1 MAGIFRWMPQ
11 IILFVVI
18 AALILVTNPTGELIT
33 VGAIFA
39 GLLAYSAMSL
49 NLLLGARLKPI
60 ERLFNGMD
68 KMFLQHRQFGYLAL
82 AAILVHWL
90 FPPNF
95 PQFLAACDAT
105 CKLAIDFGEIAF
117 NILMVLG
124 IFSAIRR
131 RTFRGFKIPYHWW
144 KISHYFLLIAWGLA
158 TFHLMFNRKMPVAY
172 QELAEIL
179 GVLGMLCFIAY
190 VAGWAMRM
198 IRTRKYVVEEVNQTA
213 GGVIGIRAHPKGKG
227 IKHRA
232 GQFAFIHAK
241 KAGLRESHPFTISGG
256 ENPEGVVQ
264 FNIKG
269 LGDFTK
275 RLHDDLKKGDTLVV
289 EGAYGDFRYPDR
301 EGDQVWVAAGIG
313 ITPFLSFVR
322 SMPDTIKGKV
332 EMVYLVRTPDE
343 AVGLAEFEAAAARVE
358 NFNFTLHD
366 SDAKGRWKGVEATKG
381 DLRSVLF
388 CGPPVLRD
396 ILKKQFGGKLKFE
409 YFEF

>member
-1 MAGIFRWMPQ
+1 MAGVVRWMPQ
-11 IILFVVI
+11 IILVFFI
-18 AALILVTNPTGELIT
+18 AALVLVANPTGELVT
-33 VGAIFA
+33 VGAVYA
-39 GLLAYSAMSL
+39 GLLAYSSMSL

-82 AAILVHWL
+82 VAILFHWIT
-90 FPPNF
+90 PPNF
-95 PQFLAACDAT
+95 PQFLASCDAV
-105 CKLAIDFGEIAF
+105 CKQAIEAGEIAF
-117 NILMVLG
+117 QILMVLG
-124 IFSAIRR
+124 ILSAIRR
-131 RTFRGFKIPYHWW
+131 RSFRGWKIPYHWW
-144 KISHYFLLIAWGLA
+144 KISHYFLLIAWGAA
-158 TFHLMFNRKMPVAY
+158 TFHLMQNRKMPVVY

-179 GVLGMLCFIAY
+179 GVAGIFCFLLYLI
-190 VAGWAMRM
+190 GWAMRM
-198 IRTRKYVVEEVNQTA
+198 ARTKKYVVEEVTQNM
-213 GGVIGIRAHPKGKG
+213 GVIGIRAHPKGKG

-241 KAGLRESHPFTISGG
+241 KPGLRESHPFTISGG
-256 ENPEGVVQ
+256 ENPDGVVQ

-269 LGDFTK
+269 LGDYTK
-275 RLHDDLKKGDTLVV
+275 RLHDDLKQGDTLIV

-332 EMVYLVRTPDE
+332 DMVYLVRNPGE
-343 AVGLAEFEAAAARVE
+343 AVGLAEFEAAAKRVE
-358 NFNFTLHD
+358 NFNFTLHP
-366 SDAKGRWKGVEATKG
+366 SDEKGRWGGVEADKK
-381 DLRSVLF
+381 DVQSVLF

-396 ILKKQFGGKLKFE
+396 ILKKQFGGKLRFE